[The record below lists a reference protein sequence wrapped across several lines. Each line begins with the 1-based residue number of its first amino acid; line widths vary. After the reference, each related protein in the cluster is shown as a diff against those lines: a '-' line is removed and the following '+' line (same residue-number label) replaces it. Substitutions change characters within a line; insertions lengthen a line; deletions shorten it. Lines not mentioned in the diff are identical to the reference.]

1 MYIVYYLCIY
11 GIFSVPLPGKSLRF
25 DGKVELPPEFQ
36 TPGVSWQSDTFQLFD
51 DGLLIE
57 KDRNGTTI
65 RKSKGLVAFGT
76 IDERNVF
83 HLLPPLRNG
92 KLIDWEILRSASGVR
107 KGKSEE
113 PQVLPFD
120 NTPVFVPT
128 EIVDELYTKAIEKEG
143 TTLVQIAAPEIGPP
157 IVIPIGYLLGDGNV
171 LLNDGMEIENISWG
185 KITSNYLYY
194 TRIHISILDI
204 YM

>member
-1 MYIVYYLCIY
+1 MYLFM
-11 GIFSVPLPGKSLRF
+11 FSFFFAVPLPGKSLRI

-57 KDRNGTTI
+57 KDRNGTII

-83 HLLPPLRNG
+83 HLLPPLRSG
-92 KLIDWEILRSASGVR
+92 KLIDWDVLRNAGGVR
-107 KGKSEE
+107 KGKSEK

-120 NTPVFVPT
+120 DTPVFVPK
-128 EIVDELYTKAIEKEG
+128 EIIDELFGKVIENEG

-157 IVIPIGYLLGDGNV
+157 IVIPIGYLLGDGNI
-171 LLNDGMEIENISWG
+171 LLNDGMEIESISWG
-185 KITSNYLYY
+185 KFSK
-194 TRIHISILDI
+194 RI
-204 YM
+204 